1 MRLIASVFMQV
12 NYNLVFEYRMGE
24 KIYLIMQLSE
34 RLDLSNIV
42 SDLT

>member
-1 MRLIASVFMQV
+1 MQV